1 MPGPQISFLP
11 DGRRLHLHHGPIDM
25 IADVTGPGRETALQ
39 RAARR
44 FETLLEELA
53 AELPRLRSRQGRMPE
68 GETARRMVQATFPF
82 ASTFITPMAAVA
94 GAGAETILAA
104 ICDGEG
110 VDKAYVNNGG
120 DVAFY
125 LAKGQRMQA
134 AVASPTGGSI
144 QIRRRDPI
152 RGIATS
158 GRGGRS
164 HSLGIA
170 DSVTVLARSAALA
183 DAAATLLA
191 NAVDLPGHPS
201 VIRSPASELAPDSD
215 LGDRPVTTA
224 VGPLTD
230 SEITAALAA
239 GAALA
244 DTFQARGLIQ
254 GALLSLSGV
263 VRGLGPQLL
272 SHMKDTAHA

>member
-1 MPGPQISFLP
+1 MSGPQITFLP
-11 DGRRLHLHHGPIDM
+11 DERRLHLHHGPIDM
-25 IADVTGPGRETALQ
+25 IADVTGPGRDAALT

-53 AELPRLRSRQGRMPE
+53 EELPRLRARRGPMPR
-68 GETARRMVQATFPF
+68 GETARRMAQATFPF
-82 ASTFITPMAAVA
+82 ASNFITPMAAVA

-110 VDKAYVNNGG
+110 VEKAYVNNGG
-120 DVAFY
+120 DVAFF

-144 QIRRRDPI
+144 NIRRRDPI

-158 GRGGRS
+158 GRAGRS
-164 HSLGIA
+164 YSLGIA

-191 NAVDLPGHPS
+191 NAVDLPGHPA
-201 VIRSPASELAPDSD
+201 VIRAPASELSPDSD
-215 LGDRPVTTA
+215 LGDRPVTTE
-224 VGPLTD
+224 VGALTGA
-230 SEITAALAA
+230 EISTALSA
-239 GAALA
+239 GSALA
-244 DTFQARGLIQ
+244 DTFHARGLIH

-263 VRGLGPQLL
+263 VQGLGPQLL
-272 SHMKDTAHA
+272 PYLKESHA